1 MKVMRQIFSELA
13 EALPEKQI
21 AFDDNNDIDGLR
33 SQISLLRSRV
43 QSGISAIY
51 EAIGERPPET
61 ARADEPRVIEPS
73 KAADKRRVFVVHG
86 RNIKARDAMFAFL
99 RAVDL
104 NPMEWGEVLRNAM
117 DATPY
122 IGDALDKAFSQ
133 VQAAV
138 VILTGDDVARAGKN
152 FLLPHD
158 SSDER
163 DLTPQARPNV
173 LFEAGMAFGRSAR
186 STVLVSVGRTRPFSD
201 ITGRHILNL
210 SDSVASRQEL
220 VDRLHKAGCAVK
232 TENKN
237 DWHTAGS
244 FEAANVPADPSAP
257 LANAGLT
264 ITRKHASY
272 VEKETCKP
280 KVWVEVRNDSDEAL
294 IVRNLGWNKSPAG
307 INIKS
312 SSGNLQLRIGTSWC
326 PENGAETLHIP
337 PGETFRTWVQPA
349 PQHDMAELSQRCEG
363 DHAVATLV
371 LNVNSGRVHL
381 AV

>member
-1 MKVMRQIFSELA
+1 
-13 EALPEKQI
+13 
-21 AFDDNNDIDGLR
+21 
-33 SQISLLRSRV
+33 
-43 QSGISAIY
+43 
-51 EAIGERPPET
+51 
-61 ARADEPRVIEPS
+61 
-73 KAADKRRVFVVHG
+73 
-86 RNIKARDAMFAFL
+86 MFAFL

-122 IGDALDKAFSQ
+122 VGDALDKAFSQ

-163 DLTPQARPNV
+163 DLTPQARPTCFSRRGWPSDDRLGALSSSPLV
-173 LFEAGMAFGRSAR
+173 ERGHSAI
-186 STVLVSVGRTRPFSD
+186 LP
-201 ITGRHILNL
+201 GRHILNL

-363 DHAVATLV
+363 DPAVATLV